1 MRTESA
7 CSSDFT
13 GLKIR
18 LLFCYNIPQRL
29 KNTVFISLTE
39 DITLTLSENTL
50 NQAPV
55 LSHNNPCF
63 QINTAI
69 TNFLVSNTT
78 AGNHVTQQQ
87 QQWPIF
93 EKNPWLQVRKSSIIP
108 LIHDRLEFGLKQ
120 RRRKDSRDLLDVLFF
135 FKQHL
140 IKKLLTSKQI
150 FYPG

>member
-87 QQWPIF
+87 Q
-93 EKNPWLQVRKSSIIP
+93 
-108 LIHDRLEFGLKQ
+108 
-120 RRRKDSRDLLDVLFF
+120 
-135 FKQHL
+135 
-140 IKKLLTSKQI
+140 
-150 FYPG
+150 